1 MGVKNDG
8 VGTNRTTKHNKLVFW
23 PLCVI
28 IRLVESWGVGWY
40 KEGMGKGRRKR
51 GKNDILRSTALRTFR
66 EEHPAG
72 MSTTQKSPFAK
83 SLFEA
88 QEFS

>member
-28 IRLVESWGVGWY
+28 IRLVSHGVLDGTRKGWGRDGE
-40 KEGMGKGRRKR
+40 KGGK
-51 GKNDILRSTALRTFR
+51 
-66 EEHPAG
+66 
-72 MSTTQKSPFAK
+72 TTY
-83 SLFEA
+83 
-88 QEFS
+88 